1 VALMLSFDARDAVH
15 PRASLAPA
23 RVQQPRAPAAAAE
36 RRSERVAAR
45 MRNVVLHLGNG
56 IDLHV
61 SDLTGHLVSG
71 VPDKPPVFDDVNS
84 YVVEIDAAR
93 VSMTADSLTNL
104 MNNYVFTAPDAPL
117 KNLKIAIEGGE
128 LRQTG
133 TLKKG
138 VGVPFTMRG
147 TIAATPDG
155 KIRIHPTTI
164 KAAGFIPKGVLDF
177 FGLELERLV
186 KLKRTPAVKIDGDD
200 MLLDPEGL
208 LPPPRIRGHLTKAW
222 IENGMVVQ
230 QFGSAVPRSA
240 PAPADP
246 GVKNYMYYRGGTLR
260 FGKLTMAD
268 TDLLLVDAD
277 QKDPFDFSPERYND
291 QLVAGYS
298 KNTRA
303 HGLIVY
309 MPDLNDLGSGKR

>member
-1 VALMLSFDARDAVH
+1 
-15 PRASLAPA
+15 
-23 RVQQPRAPAAAAE
+23 
-36 RRSERVAAR
+36 
-45 MRNVVLHLGNG
+45 MRNLVLHLGNG
-56 IDLHV
+56 IDLRV
-61 SDLTGHLVSG
+61 TDLAGHLVSRAPG
-71 VPDKPPVFDDVNS
+71 KPPVFDDVDS
-84 YVVEIDAAR
+84 YLLEIDAAH

-104 MNNYVFTAPDAPL
+104 MNNYVFTGPDAQL
-117 KNLKIAIEGGE
+117 KNLKIAIEGHE

-147 TIAATPDG
+147 TIAATPEG

-164 KAAGFIPKGVLDF
+164 KAAGFVPKGVLDF

-186 KLKRTPAVKIDGDD
+186 KLKRTPGVKIEGDD
-200 MLLDPEGL
+200 MLLDPENL
-208 LPPPRIRGHLTKAW
+208 LPPPRIRGKLAKAW
-222 IENGMVVQ
+222 IENGTVVQ
-230 QFGSAVPRSA
+230 QFGSAVPPNA
-240 PAPADP
+240 AAPADP
-246 GVKNYMYYRGGTLR
+246 RVKNYMYYRGGTLR
-260 FGKLTMAD
+260 FGKLTMTD

-309 MPDLNDLGSGKR
+309 MPDLNDLGAGKR